1 MSDESQEMDFWGHLD
16 VLRGVLFKI
25 AVVVVAV
32 AVVLFIYMPWIFDH
46 IILAPCDG
54 SFITYRWLGAIQGD
68 GMLLPD
74 LSGDGFHVD
83 LVNYQLTAQFNTHI
97 SLSVW
102 GAFVLSFPFVIY
114 QLWTFVAPGLYANEK
129 KNARPAFIFGNV
141 MFMLGMLCSY
151 YIVFPMCLR
160 FLASYHISEAI
171 TNTISLSS
179 YIDNFF
185 TLTLIMGIT
194 FELPLLC
201 WMLGKMG
208 ILNRKFFTKFRRHAI
223 VVILIAAAIITP
235 TGDPVTLFVMFVP
248 LYALWELSALVV
260 PQGEKSDE

>member
-1 MSDESQEMDFWGHLD
+1 MDFWGHLD
-16 VLRGVLFKI
+16 ALRGVLFKI
-25 AVVVVAV
+25 AIAIVTV

-46 IILAPCDG
+46 VILAPCDG
-54 SFITYRWLGAIQGD
+54 NFISYRLLGAIQGD

-83 LVNYQLTAQFNTHI
+83 LVNFQLTAQFNTHI
-97 SLSVW
+97 ALSVW
-102 GAFVLSFPFVIY
+102 GAFVLCFPFVIY
-114 QLWTFVAPGLYANEK
+114 ELWTFVAPGLYPHERR
-129 KNARPAFIFGNV
+129 NARPAFLFGNV
-141 MFMLGMLCSY
+141 MFILGILCSY
-151 YIVFPMCLR
+151 FIVFPMCLR
-160 FLASYHISEAI
+160 FLAGYQLSEAI

-208 ILNRKFFTKFRRHAI
+208 ILKRNFFTRFRRHAI

-260 PQGEKSDE
+260 PKNSESDNNEA